1 MSKIKYPN
9 LTQRDKRVIYAV
21 LGVLCSKD
29 DETLMGLG
37 LGSITIDLM
46 RFVYAKI
53 RDNRE

>member
-1 MSKIKYPN
+1 MNKIKYPN

-29 DETLMGLG
+29 DETLMELG
-37 LGSITIDLM
+37 FGDMTISLM

>member
-1 MSKIKYPN
+1 MNKIKYPN

-29 DETLMGLG
+29 DETLMRLG